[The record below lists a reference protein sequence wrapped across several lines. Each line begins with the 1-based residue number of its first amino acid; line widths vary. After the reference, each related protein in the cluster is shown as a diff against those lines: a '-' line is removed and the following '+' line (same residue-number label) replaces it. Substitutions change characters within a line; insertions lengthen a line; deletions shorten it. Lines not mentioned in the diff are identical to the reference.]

1 MCSIV
6 DQLHCRNSNYK
17 LKQGVNKT
25 HGEHCNFKK
34 EQIDDVRSSHILD
47 LWFYTAVV
55 MLILSKGLL
64 INDTKMIV
72 CIP

>member
-1 MCSIV
+1 MCSII

-25 HGEHCNFKK
+25 HGEHWNFKK

-47 LWFYTAVV
+47 LWLDTAVAL
-55 MLILSKGLL
+55 LIISKGLL
-64 INDTKMIV
+64 TNDKKIIV